1 MKAEREHHR
10 KHDQG
15 RPRNGEAAPP
25 NGRSATP
32 PGRENGSELRGPK
45 PDAEFE
51 KKGEISPALFRRDDW
66 MEFRDPNRI
75 SNKAGVPFAQL
86 PQAAVKEL
94 CDDALDAAG
103 NAEFGLLEVT
113 GDAVTFCVADA
124 GPGLDGTDEQLAELY

>member
-15 RPRNGEAAPP
+15 RPRNGEAGPP

-51 KKGEISPALFRRDDW
+51 K
-66 MEFRDPNRI
+66 NY
-75 SNKAGVPFAQL
+75 
-86 PQAAVKEL
+86 
-94 CDDALDAAG
+94 
-103 NAEFGLLEVT
+103 
-113 GDAVTFCVADA
+113 
-124 GPGLDGTDEQLAELY
+124 DGKPS